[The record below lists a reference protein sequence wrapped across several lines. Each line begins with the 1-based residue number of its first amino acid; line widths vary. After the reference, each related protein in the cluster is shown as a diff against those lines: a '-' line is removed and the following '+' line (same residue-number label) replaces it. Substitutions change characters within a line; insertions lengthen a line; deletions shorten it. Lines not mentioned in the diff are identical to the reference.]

1 MTEIQ
6 NSKHYD
12 LEERTQKFASDTRRF
27 IKLLPRNI
35 SNIEDCKQLAR
46 SSGSVAA
53 NYIEANESLSRK
65 DYYHRV
71 KICRK
76 EAKESKLW
84 LNICDTG
91 NNKDLEEL
99 KNTLVK
105 ESTELTK
112 IFGSIVEK
120 GKTPNNF

>member
-1 MTEIQ
+1 MIEIQ
-6 NSKHYD
+6 KSKQYD
-12 LEERTQKFASDTRRF
+12 LEERTQKFASDCRKL
-27 IKLLPRNI
+27 IKLLPRII
-35 SNIEDCKQLAR
+35 SNIEDGKQLAR

-53 NYIEANESLSRK
+53 NYIEANESFSRK

-84 LNICDTG
+84 LSICDTG
-91 NNKDLEEL
+91 NNMELEEL
-99 KNTLVK
+99 RKKLTK
-105 ESTELTK
+105 EATELTK

-120 GKTPNNF
+120 SKSSKNS